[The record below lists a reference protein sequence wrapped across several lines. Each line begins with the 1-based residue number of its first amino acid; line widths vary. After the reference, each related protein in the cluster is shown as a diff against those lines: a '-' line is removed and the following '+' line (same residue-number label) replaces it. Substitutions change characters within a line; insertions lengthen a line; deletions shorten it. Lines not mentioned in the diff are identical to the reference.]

1 MTNMSINTKSNTGL
15 PPLEGRASN
24 QGFLAEPSK
33 RDGKMARFS
42 FFQKPITNVNP
53 HSTVTLEW
61 VFNLITSD
69 YYRTETEALRSLND
83 PALAREYKS
92 QNLDYVTFSGTF
104 SQRGAKFLIQHS
116 GLICIDFDYLVDL
129 PLVKNNLLNDPILE
143 TALLF
148 KSPSGKGLKWV
159 VPIDL
164 SRGSHETFFNGIRTY
179 LGFTYGI
186 EVDSSGRDTCRA
198 CFLSYD
204 PEAYINPKYIL

>member
-69 YYRTETEALRSLND
+69 CYRTETETLRSLDD
-83 PALAREYKS
+83 PAQAREFKG
-92 QNLDYVTFSGTF
+92 QNFDYVTFSGTF
-104 SQRGAKFLIQHS
+104 SQRGAKYLIQHS
-116 GLICIDFDYLVDL
+116 GYICLDFDHLEKL
-129 PLVKNNLLNDPILE
+129 TKMREKLLSDQRLK

-148 KSPSGKGLKWV
+148 KSPGGQGLKLV
-159 VPIDL
+159 TEIDL
-164 SRGSHETFFNGIRTY
+164 SIASHEKWFNGIRTY
-179 LGFTYGI
+179 LRFAY
-186 EVDSSGRDTCRA
+186 EVEIDPSGRDLCRA